1 MIVAG
6 LGGIAVAAAITFALP
21 GHGTPQGTASQPVI
35 AQVAVSEVGDAIA
48 TMSPGVAAQ
57 AAEEAR
63 NCQIPLANIVLTNA
77 PGASSGLVRVR
88 SGRYLSPPFLLT
100 DAPQRI
106 AIPFPA
112 PYQTGK
118 GTILVEGAASGT
130 TVTLAPTITVN
141 SMTGGYPINVWWT
154 PRKSC

>member
-6 LGGIAVAAAITFALP
+6 LGGIVVAAAITFALP
-21 GHGTPQGTASQPVI
+21 GNGMPQGTTNQPAI
-35 AQVAVSEVGDAIA
+35 SQVAVSEVGDAVA
-48 TMSPGVAAQ
+48 TMSPGVAVQ
-57 AAEEAR
+57 AAADAR
-63 NCQIPLANIVLTNA
+63 SCKTPLANIVLTNA

-88 SGRYLSPPFLLT
+88 SGNYLSPPFMLSN
-100 DAPQRI
+100 APQRI

-118 GTILVEGAASGT
+118 GTIMIEGAASGA
-130 TVTLAPTITVN
+130 TVTLSPAITVN
-141 SMTGGYPINVWWT
+141 SAAGAYPINVWWT